1 MKPYFLCDDLS
12 DLIDAFEA
20 NSHRTPAQEREYP
33 KKPKGKRIT
42 HDMLGKEHPKYNPNP
57 LRLLEEDGWDG
68 QPVGSLSP
76 KSARYYWDLNTTHMF
91 MPTRDIIRF
100 GIFMHLNI
108 YHTLALVLKV
118 QWEDF
123 FAHEMGWRTNSG
135 KRIGSILRDEA
146 EAKKA
151 KNNFNPDTA
160 VIFNLFE
167 EHKKMASQAG
177 YDSKEFDTLVQE
189 MLLNNLHLVANKSPE
204 LQAFIDRTV
213 EQRELLKEGT
223 LEQQERF
230 WIDKCACLELNEQ
243 LGDWLMMLS
252 DRKLENANINQRWL
266 AIFGDAEIELT
277 EQRYRKHSLERRL
290 LLKEAEPELS
300 REELDENFAEEE
312 EERRKK
318 LEKLKVDAF
327 LGKII
332 FVPPINGGVPI
343 EDPEAYRRECKRVLR
358 ELWRLLHPDKLEQN
372 SAYAKLTEE
381 QKKFLDNLGKQIL
394 AIKPSEL
401 GHPETFW
408 ESKHRSLESLQD
420 ALAKV
425 KAILEAAGLDV
436 DVGLIPRG
444 ESLVEQLEWYEKSI
458 ERLEREIDSIKA
470 ELKALAEDE
479 DIRRKQSILAQPEL
493 HEKVKANLLERAD
506 KYREEADKLEAELA
520 SLFGGDV

>member
-1 MKPYFLCDDLS
+1 M
-12 DLIDAFEA
+12 
-20 NSHRTPAQEREYP
+20 
-33 KKPKGKRIT
+33 
-42 HDMLGKEHPKYNPNP
+42 
-57 LRLLEEDGWDG
+57 
-68 QPVGSLSP
+68 
-76 KSARYYWDLNTTHMF
+76 
-91 MPTRDIIRF
+91 
-100 GIFMHLNI
+100 
-108 YHTLALVLKV
+108 
-118 QWEDF
+118 
-123 FAHEMGWRTNSG
+123 
-135 KRIGSILRDEA
+135 
-146 EAKKA
+146 
-151 KNNFNPDTA
+151 
-160 VIFNLFE
+160 
-167 EHKKMASQAG
+167 
-177 YDSKEFDTLVQE
+177 
-189 MLLNNLHLVANKSPE
+189 
-204 LQAFIDRTV
+204 
-213 EQRELLKEGT
+213 
-223 LEQQERF
+223 
-230 WIDKCACLELNEQ
+230 
-243 LGDWLMMLS
+243 
-252 DRKLENANINQRWL
+252 
-266 AIFGDAEIELT
+266 
-277 EQRYRKHSLERRL
+277 
-290 LLKEAEPELS
+290 
-300 REELDENFAEEE
+300 
-312 EERRKK
+312 
-318 LEKLKVDAF
+318 
-327 LGKII
+327 
-332 FVPPINGGVPI
+332 PI